1 MSLEISFALSDKD
14 LEHFKIIMKET
25 VERAGK
31 LSDEEVL
38 SKAKEMCQEVEGKEL
53 PDFVSTRME
62 SLSALISAVED
73 EEWQMPE
80 DEKQDIMYSLAYFS
94 EPHDLVPDNVPV
106 LGYVDDAIMI
116 ELVVQDMSLDLKAY
130 REFCSY
136 RTTEENRRGD
146 AAQVDRESWLA
157 GTRNQIRTAMRRDRN
172 SNRRKRLFSR
182 IM

>member
-1 MSLEISFALSDKD
+1 MSIDISFTLSDKD
-14 LEHFKIIMKET
+14 LEHFKVIMKET
-25 VERAGK
+25 VERAG
-31 LSDEEVL
+31 SMGDEEVL
-38 SKAKEMCQEVEGKEL
+38 TKAKQLCQEVDGKDL
-53 PDFVSTRME
+53 PDFVKSRME
-62 SLSALISAVED
+62 SLSELISAVED
-73 EEWQMPE
+73 EEWQMPD
-80 DEKQDIMYSLAYFS
+80 DEKRDIIYSLAYFS
-94 EPHDLVPDNVPV
+94 EPHDLVPDHVPV

-157 GTRNQIRTAMRRDRN
+157 GTRTQIRSAMRR
-172 SNRRKRLFSR
+172 NRASSSRKRLFSR